1 MLTQKP
7 MNEALTNFRKAVAD
21 STDLQEK
28 VKAGADLVALG
39 KESGFE
45 FTQEEL
51 AAGFVSLRFL
61 NQLTDPLS
69 TIPESGKG
77 GDRMVRRSEPTL
89 SEPRFSNNEPRL
101 EIRES

>member
-69 TIPESGKG
+69 TITESGKG
-77 GDRMVRRSEPTL
+77 GGPDGEK
-89 SEPRFSNNEPRL
+89 
-101 EIRES
+101 IRTNSK